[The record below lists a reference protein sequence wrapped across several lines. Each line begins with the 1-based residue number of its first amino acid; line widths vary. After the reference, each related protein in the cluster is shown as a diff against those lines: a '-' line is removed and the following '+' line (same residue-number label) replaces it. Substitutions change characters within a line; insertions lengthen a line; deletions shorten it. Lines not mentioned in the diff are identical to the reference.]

1 MDIPLK
7 IQSSSIF
14 KSTFSPMCK
23 YSVSPVVFGVSNR
36 CHWELTKNYKAT
48 VVERAHRYAKY
59 ATMSL
64 GI

>member
-1 MDIPLK
+1 
-7 IQSSSIF
+7 
-14 KSTFSPMCK
+14 MCK